1 MACISSINFAIL
13 VNVCPTEF
21 FQGYR
26 RFRQGF
32 LLSPLLFLVI
42 IEGLKRLIL
51 RYKSNMKIKCVK
63 ISYHIS
69 ITHMLFVED
78 AMICGDGHLAE
89 WRARYSS
96 LRLFCNTTWMLIN
109 AIKSIILKNN
119 IQKEHLEEISVVLPY
134 KTMEFFKIISI

>member
-78 AMICGDGHLAE
+78 AMICGDSHLAK

-96 LRLFCNTTWMLIN
+96 LRLFCNTTRMLIN

-119 IQKEHLEEISVVLPY
+119 IQKENLEEISVVLPY